1 MRIRSWPASLVALLA
16 VVSSSCGLSP
26 QGPTTGDQKAQDE
39 RPVIQTLTKE
49 QLTSC
54 PGGFGSFG
62 TLDYITAA
70 RGAASPLQAARGL
83 VDRGRAL
90 NRVTEPSSRSG
101 TNHVPWS

>member
-1 MRIRSWPASLVALLA
+1 MSGPA
-16 VVSSSCGLSP
+16 
-26 QGPTTGDQKAQDE
+26 
-39 RPVIQTLTKE
+39 IQTLTKE